1 MEMAS
6 ALPAS
11 GWNPAK
17 SEIRNLKFAR
27 PMRSLALFAS
37 ALLLLPA
44 AAKEQVPVA
53 DDNASQ
59 GAYGGGWGDG
69 SNGGNGFGPW
79 TIRAVNNNKTGESH
93 AGAFIADTEANADLV
108 NVGINKKAFGLFAN
122 GVVYEQAVAFRAFAK
137 PLAPGMSFSFLFKHG
152 EIVKKFD
159 HDDPAPGS
167 AGVVLR
173 TGNTNGSAD
182 DYNKGSRVEF
192 GMYEGQGNYQIFDG
206 EKKQDTGI
214 PTSDGGLSVTIT
226 LVTADTYDLEVTKL
240 DGKKTIT
247 IKGRKLGGTAGA
259 AIESFCIFNRDGE
272 KNDIFFNGFQV
283 SRDAN

>member
-1 MEMAS
+1 MKLSLLPLAALFLA
-6 ALPAS
+6 ALP
-11 GWNPAK
+11 
-17 SEIRNLKFAR
+17 
-27 PMRSLALFAS
+27 
-37 ALLLLPA
+37 LL
-44 AAKEQVPVA
+44 AKEQVPVA
-53 DDNASQ
+53 DDNAAQ
-59 GAYGGGWGDG
+59 GAYNGGWGDG
-69 SNGGNGFGPW
+69 NNGGNGFGPW
-79 TIRAVNNNKTGESH
+79 TIRAVSLKSNESH

-122 GVVYEQAVAFRAFAK
+122 GVGFEQAIAFRAFGK

-152 EIVKKFD
+152 EIVKKYD
-159 HDDPAPGS
+159 NDDPAPGS

-173 TGNTNGSAD
+173 TGNANASPD
-182 DYNKGSRVEF
+182 EYNRAARFEF

-214 PTSDGGLSVTIT
+214 PTSDGGLSVTFT

-247 IKGRKLGGTAGA
+247 IKGRKLGGAAGA
-259 AIESFCIFNRDGE
+259 PIESFAIFNRDGE
-272 KNDIFFNGFQV
+272 KNDTFFNGFQV